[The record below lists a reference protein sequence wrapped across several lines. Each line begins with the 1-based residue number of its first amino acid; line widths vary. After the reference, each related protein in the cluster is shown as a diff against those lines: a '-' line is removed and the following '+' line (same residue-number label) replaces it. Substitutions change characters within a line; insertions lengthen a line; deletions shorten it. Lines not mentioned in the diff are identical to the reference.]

1 MTLGE
6 FIKDYRKTH
15 AMSQAA
21 FATVSGISKGYI
33 SMLEQNKNPAT
44 GLPIAPTID
53 IFSKVAAAVGISTND
68 LFRLVDSRQPVS
80 MCAPLPSNVVRLPAS
95 RPTVPLVGQIA
106 CGTPILAEENIEGYV
121 ELPAHV
127 RADYALTCKGD
138 SMINAG
144 IRDGDVVYI
153 RQQAEVENGQIAA
166 VMVDDGEATLKRFY
180 RDGDTVT
187 LIAENP
193 AVPPMVFT
201 GEDINRLRVIGLS
214 VAYIHLLE
222 K

>member
-1 MTLGE
+1 MTYIGTRLRYLRKQDKITQQQLADQLG
-6 FIKDYRKTH
+6 IAK
-15 AMSQAA
+15 S
-21 FATVSGISKGYI
+21 TVSMYETGQREPDFE
-33 SMLEQNKNPAT
+33 MLEKLADFFNVPMHTFFPGGETPAI
-44 GLPIAPTID
+44 P
-53 IFSKVAAAVGISTND
+53 S
-68 LFRLVDSRQPVS
+68 
-80 MCAPLPSNVVRLPAS
+80 PLPSNLVQLPAS

-121 ELPAHV
+121 ELPAHI

-153 RQQAEVENGQIAA
+153 RQQEEVENGQIAA
-166 VMVDDGEATLKRFY
+166 VMVDGGEATLKRFY
-180 RDGDTVT
+180 HDGNTVS

-193 AVPPMVFT
+193 AVPPMVFS
-201 GEDINRLRVIGLS
+201 GEEINRLRVIGLS